1 MSKKIIVTSL
11 AGFSALAGG
20 ASVTAQAETKSD
32 KLDQSIETLKK
43 AGIDVKTEEH
53 KIKVNTHDEYVKK
66 IADEQVRRNQE
77 SSRILDTKGVY
88 EQKVR
93 TQEKAKAS
101 YEKALASIKKTNEK
115 IKGEN
120 EALISEYNKEVA
132 KVEAENNKR
141 KAEYEKESARVKAL
155 NEAAKS
161 KYEAE
166 KAEADASYAN
176 KLKGYEGALSEYNTK
191 KAEYDKK
198 LAEFNK
204 NQSTNSEDGKKYQ
217 EKVNAIKD
225 IIAKHQGYDGTD
237 EVPTEQWKNRG
248 AVTIA
253 NDIKVVSEGTISNKE
268 DLSNGKYTIHAY
280 SESGK
285 LTDANVVT
293 DIRWESG
300 KPVPYNGSTI
310 VQGNMVQKD
319 YERYGFKNK
328 VYDVNSGGTTEIW
341 SVKSGE
347 WFMIPNAVTL
357 KNGEKK
363 GLWVRLTKGGTK
375 LRYGGD
381 WFTIWNANG
390 ALNYFDGIH
399 GDTDKRPQ
407 DKVTVDYRVEDEKE
421 YFWAAAMIDLDG
433 GQHTVFNSPD
443 MKIVGQG
450 GGVSVNGNAAKSNLE
465 LGYGFGKNKGK
476 KGSGQALDGLNSAP
490 DGVYTYVGFTK
501 NLSYTIE
508 NYGPGAK
515 TTAIANGDFGTK
527 VNVNIVTNPPAAPT
541 ENGRPTPPEKP
552 EAPKKKEVTPAKYVA
567 LPTPPKVLEKPNK
580 PTEKELV
587 KEPTPPKLGDITKP
601 SVTVKKFLYEYEKT
615 SSATSLKVREI
626 DGKRSASG
634 NTLTIRNF

>member
-11 AGFSALAGG
+11 AGFSALVGG
-20 ASVTAQAETKSD
+20 ANVTAQAETKTD
-32 KLDQSIETLKK
+32 NLDQTIETLKK

-53 KIKVNTHDEYVKK
+53 KIKVSTHDEYVKK

-77 SSRILDTKGVY
+77 GSRILDTKGVY

-120 EALISEYNKEVA
+120 EAKIQEYNKEVA
-132 KVEAENNKR
+132 KIEAENNKR
-141 KAEYEKESARVKAL
+141 KAEYEKESARIKAL
-155 NEAAKS
+155 NEAAKA

-166 KAEADASYAN
+166 KAEADATYNS
-176 KLKGYEGALSEYNTK
+176 KLKAYENNLKFYNEK
-191 KAEYDKK
+191 KAEYDEQ
-198 LAEFNK
+198 LAEYNR
-204 NQSTNSEDGKKYQ
+204 NQGTSSEDGKKYQ

-237 EVPTEQWKNRG
+237 ELPSDTWKNRG

-253 NDIKVVSEGTISNKE
+253 NDIKVVSEGTITNKE

-375 LRYGGD
+375 LRYGAD

-399 GDTDKRPQ
+399 GDTDKRPK

-433 GQHTVFNSPD
+433 GQHTTFNSPD

-450 GGVSVNGNAAKSNLE
+450 GGVSVNGDTAKSNLE
-465 LGYGFGKNKGK
+465 LGYAFGKNKGK

-490 DGVYTYVGFTK
+490 DGVYTYVGYTK

-527 VNVNIVTNPPAAPT
+527 VNINIVTNPPRPT
-541 ENGRPTPPEKP
+541 HENPPTPPEKP
-552 EAPKKKEVTPAKYVA
+552 VEPKKKEVTPAKYEA
-567 LPTPPKVLEKPNK
+567 LPTPPKVLEKPEK

-601 SVTVKKFLYEYEKT
+601 SVVVKKYLFEYEKT

>member
-20 ASVTAQAETKSD
+20 ASVTAQAETKTD

-43 AGIDVKTEEH
+43 AGFDVKTEEH
-53 KIKVNTHDEYVKK
+53 KVKVSTHDEYVKK

-115 IKGEN
+115 IKSEN

-155 NEAAKS
+155 NEAVKS
-161 KYEAE
+161 KYETE
-166 KAEADASYAN
+166 
-176 KLKGYEGALSEYNTK
+176 

-198 LAEFNK
+198 LTAFNQK
-204 NQSTNSEDGKKYQ
+204 QTEGSEEGKKYE

-237 EVPTEQWKNRG
+237 ELPSEQWKNRG

-253 NDIKVVSEGTISNKE
+253 NDIKVVSEGTIANKE
-268 DLSNGKYTIHAY
+268 DLSNGKYTIHVY

-285 LTDANVVT
+285 LIDANVVT

-319 YERYGFKNK
+319 YERYGFRNK
-328 VYDVNSGGTTEIW
+328 IYDVTTGGTTEVW

-381 WFTIWNANG
+381 WFTIWNSNG
-390 ALNYFDGIH
+390 ALNYLDGAH
-399 GDTDKRPQ
+399 GDIDKRPK

-450 GGVSVNGNAAKSNLE
+450 GGVSVNGDAAKSNLE

-490 DGVYTYVGFTK
+490 DGVYTYVGYTK
-501 NLSYTIE
+501 TLSYTIE

-541 ENGRPTPPEKP
+541 E
-552 EAPKKKEVTPAKYVA
+552 VTPAKYEA

-601 SVTVKKFLYEYEKT
+601 SVVVKKYLYEYEKT

>member
-20 ASVTAQAETKSD
+20 ASVTAQAETKTD
-32 KLDQSIETLKK
+32 NLDQTIETLKK

-120 EALISEYNKEVA
+120 EAKIQEYNKEVA
-132 KVEAENNKR
+132 KIEAENNKR

-155 NEAAKS
+155 NEAAKA

-166 KAEADASYAN
+166 KAEADATYNS
-176 KLKGYEGALSEYNTK
+176 KLKAYENNLKFYNEK
-191 KAEYDKK
+191 KAEYDEQ
-198 LAEFNK
+198 LAEYNR
-204 NQSTNSEDGKKYQ
+204 NQGTNSEDGKKYQ

-237 EVPTEQWKNRG
+237 EVPTDNWKNRG
-248 AVTIA
+248 VVTIA
-253 NDIKVVSEGTISNKE
+253 NDIKVVSEGTIANKE

-319 YERYGFKNK
+319 YERYGFRNK
-328 VYDVNSGGTTEIW
+328 IYDVTTGGTTEVW

-375 LRYGGD
+375 LRYGAD

-390 ALNYFDGIH
+390 ALNYIDGAH
-399 GDTDKRPQ
+399 GDTDKRPK

-433 GQHTVFNSPD
+433 GQHTTFNSPD

-450 GGVSVNGNAAKSNLE
+450 GGVSVNGDAAKSNKD
-465 LGYGFGKNKGK
+465 LGYTFGKNKGK

-490 DGVYTYVGFTK
+490 DGVYTYVGYTK
-501 NLSYTIE
+501 TLSYTIE
-508 NYGPGAK
+508 NYGPGSNS
-515 TTAIANGDFGTK
+515 TAIANGDFGTK
-527 VNVNIVTNPPAAPT
+527 VNINIVTNPPRPT
-541 ENGRPTPPEKP
+541 HENPPTPPEKP
-552 EAPKKKEVTPAKYVA
+552 VEPKKKEVTPAKYEA

-587 KEPTPPKLGDITKP
+587 KEPTPPKLGEITKP

-615 SSATSLKVREI
+615 SSATSLKVREV

>member
-1 MSKKIIVTSL
+1 MSKKIIATSV
-11 AGFSALAGG
+11 AGFASLVGG
-20 ASVTAQAETKSD
+20 ANVTAQAETKTD
-32 KLDQSIETLKK
+32 NLDQTIETLKK

-120 EALISEYNKEVA
+120 EAKIQEYNKEVA
-132 KVEAENNKR
+132 KIEAENNKR

-155 NEAAKS
+155 NEAAKA

-166 KAEADASYAN
+166 KAEADATYNS
-176 KLKGYEGALSEYNTK
+176 KLKAYENNLKFYNEK
-191 KAEYDKK
+191 KAEYDEQ
-198 LAEFNK
+198 LAEYNR
-204 NQSTNSEDGKKYQ
+204 NQGTNSEDGKKYQ

-237 EVPTEQWKNRG
+237 ELPSDTWKNRG

-253 NDIKVVSEGTISNKE
+253 NDIKVVSEGTITNKE

-375 LRYGGD
+375 LRYGAD

-399 GDTDKRPQ
+399 GDTDKRPK

-433 GQHTVFNSPD
+433 GQHTTFNSPD

-450 GGVSVNGNAAKSNLE
+450 GGVSVNGDTAKSNLE

-490 DGVYTYVGFTK
+490 DGVYTYVGYTK

-527 VNVNIVTNPPAAPT
+527 VNINIVTNPPRPT
-541 ENGRPTPPEKP
+541 HENPPTPPEKP
-552 EAPKKKEVTPAKYVA
+552 VEPKKKEVTPAKYEA
-567 LPTPPKVLEKPNK
+567 LPTPPKVLEKPEK

-601 SVTVKKFLYEYEKT
+601 SVVVKKYLFEYEKT

>member
-1 MSKKIIVTSL
+1 MSKKIIATSVV
-11 AGFSALAGG
+11 GFSALVS
-20 ASVTAQAETKSD
+20 ASVTAQAETKTD

-53 KIKVNTHDEYVKK
+53 KIKVSTHDEYIKK

-115 IKGEN
+115 IKSDN

-155 NEAAKS
+155 NDAAKA
-161 KYEAE
+161 KYESE
-166 KAEADASYAN
+166 KAEADASYNN
-176 KLKGYEGALSEYNTK
+176 KLKAYESNLSEYNK
-191 KAEYDKK
+191 QKAEYDKK
-198 LAEFNK
+198 LAAFNQK
-204 NQSTNSEDGKKYQ
+204 QAEGSEEGKKYE

-237 EVPTEQWKNRG
+237 ELPSEQWKNRG

-253 NDIKVVSEGTISNKE
+253 NDIKVVSEGTISSKE
-268 DLSNGKYTIHAY
+268 DLSNGNYTIHAY

-285 LTDANVVT
+285 LTDDKVVT

-310 VQGNMVQKD
+310 VQGNMVQKE
-319 YERYGFKNK
+319 YERVSGFKNRI
-328 VYDVNSGGTTEIW
+328 YNVNSGGTTEVW

-363 GLWVRLTKGGTK
+363 GLWVRLTKGGDK

-381 WFTIWNANG
+381 WFTVWNANG
-390 ALNYFDGIH
+390 ALNYLDGAH
-399 GDTDKRPQ
+399 GTTDKRPK

-443 MKIVGQG
+443 MKIVGLG
-450 GGVSVNGNAAKSNLE
+450 GGVSVNGDAAKSNKD
-465 LGYGFGKNKGK
+465 LGYTFGKNRGK
-476 KGSGQALDGLNSAP
+476 RGSGQALDGLNSTP

-501 NLSYTIE
+501 TLSYTIE
-508 NYGPGAK
+508 NYGPGSNS
-515 TTAIANGDFGTK
+515 TAIANGDFGTK
-527 VNVNIVTNPPAAPT
+527 VNVNIVTNPPAPPT
-541 ENGRPTPPEKP
+541 ENGRPTPPVKP
-552 EAPKKKEVTPAKYVA
+552 EPPKKKEVTPVKEVA

-587 KEPTPPKLGDITKP
+587 KEPTPPKLGEITKP
-601 SVTVKKFLYEYEKT
+601 SVTVKKYLYEYEKT
-615 SSATSLKVREI
+615 SSATSLKVREL

>member
-1 MSKKIIVTSL
+1 MITSV
-11 AGFSALAGG
+11 AGFSALVGG
-20 ASVTAQAETKSD
+20 AGISAEAETKTD

-53 KIKVNTHDEYVKK
+53 KIKVDTHTEYVKK
-66 IADEQVRRNQE
+66 IKDEETRRNQE

-115 IKGEN
+115 IKAEN
-120 EALISEYNKEVA
+120 DAKIQAWVKDVA
-132 KVEAENNKR
+132 RIDAENNKR

-155 NEAAKS
+155 NEASKQ

-166 KAEADASYAN
+166 KASVDAKYNEELKQYEA
-176 KLKGYEGALSEYNTK
+176 KLNTYK
-191 KAEYDKK
+191 TEKAEYDEQ
-198 LAEFNK
+198 LAAFNK
-204 NQSTNSEDGKKYQ
+204 KNSASS
-217 EKVNAIKD
+217 EKHAEYEKNVNAIKD

-253 NDIKVVSEGTISNKE
+253 NDIKVVSEGTISSKE
-268 DLSNGKYTIHAY
+268 DLSNRKYTIHAY

-319 YERYGFKNK
+319 YERYGFRNK
-328 VYDVNSGGTTEIW
+328 IYDVTTGGTTEVW

-381 WFTIWNANG
+381 WFTIWNSNG
-390 ALNYFDGIH
+390 ALNYLDGAH
-399 GDTDKRPQ
+399 GDIDKRPQ

-433 GQHTVFNSPD
+433 GQHTVFNSPN

-450 GGVSVNGNAAKSNLE
+450 GGVSVNGDAAKSNLE

-501 NLSYTIE
+501 TLSYTIE

-527 VNVNIVTNPPAAPT
+527 VNVNIVTAP
-541 ENGRPTPPEKP
+541 PTPTDAQPPQAPHE
-552 EAPKKKEVTPAKYVA
+552 PKKPTKPSVTPAKEEA

-601 SVTVKKFLYEYEKT
+601 SVVVKKYVYEYEKT

-626 DGKRSASG
+626 EGKRSSSG
-634 NTLTIRNF
+634 NSLTIKHI

>member
-11 AGFSALAGG
+11 AGFSALSGG

-53 KIKVNTHDEYVKK
+53 KIKVDTHTEYVKK
-66 IADEQVRRNQE
+66 IKDEQVRRNQE

-120 EALISEYNKEVA
+120 EALIQEYNKEVA
-132 KVEAENNKR
+132 KIEAENNKR

-161 KYEAE
+161 KYETE
-166 KAEADASYAN
+166 KAEADATYNS
-176 KLKGYEGALSEYNTK
+176 KLKAYENNLKFYNEK
-191 KAEYDKK
+191 KAEYDEK
-198 LAEFNK
+198 LAEYNR
-204 NQSTNSEDGKKYQ
+204 NQSTSSEDGKKYQ
-217 EKVNAIKD
+217 EKVNTIKD

-237 EVPTEQWKNRG
+237 EVPTDNWKNRG

-253 NDIKVVSEGTISNKE
+253 NDIKVVSEGTIANKE

-319 YERYGFKNK
+319 YERYGFRNK

-363 GLWVRLTKGGTK
+363 GLLVRLTKGGTK
-375 LRYGGD
+375 LRYGAD

-399 GDTDKRPQ
+399 GDTDKRPK

-433 GQHTVFNSPD
+433 GQHTTFNSPD

-450 GGVSVNGNAAKSNLE
+450 GGVSVNGDAAKSNLE

-501 NLSYTIE
+501 TLSYTIE
-508 NYGPGAK
+508 NHGPGAK

-527 VNVNIVTNPPAAPT
+527 VNINIVTNPPRPT
-541 ENGRPTPPEKP
+541 HENPPTPPEKP
-552 EAPKKKEVTPAKYVA
+552 VEPKKKEVTPVKEVA
-567 LPTPPKVLEKPNK
+567 LPTPPKVLEKPEK

-601 SVTVKKFLYEYEKT
+601 SVVVKKYLYEYEKT

-626 DGKRSASG
+626 EGKRSSSG
-634 NTLTIRNF
+634 NSLTIKHI

>member
-20 ASVTAQAETKSD
+20 VNVTAQAETKSD
-32 KLDQSIETLKK
+32 RLDQSIETLKK
-43 AGIDVKTEEH
+43 VGIDVKTEEH
-53 KIKVNTHDEYVKK
+53 KIKVSTHDEYVKK

-120 EALISEYNKEVA
+120 EALIQEYNKEVA

-161 KYEAE
+161 KYETE
-166 KAEADASYAN
+166 KAEADATYNS
-176 KLKGYEGALSEYNTK
+176 KLKAYENNLKFYNEK
-191 KAEYDKK
+191 KAEYDEQ
-198 LAEFNK
+198 LAEYNR
-204 NQSTNSEDGKKYQ
+204 NQGTNSEDGKKYQ

-237 EVPTEQWKNRG
+237 ELPSDTWKNRG

-253 NDIKVVSEGTISNKE
+253 NDIKVVSEGTITNKE

-375 LRYGGD
+375 LRYGAD

-399 GDTDKRPQ
+399 GDTDKRPK

-433 GQHTVFNSPD
+433 GQHTTFNSPD

-450 GGVSVNGNAAKSNLE
+450 GGVSVNGDTAKSNLE

-490 DGVYTYVGFTK
+490 DGVYTYVGYTK

-527 VNVNIVTNPPAAPT
+527 VNINIVTNPPRPT
-541 ENGRPTPPEKP
+541 HENLPTPPEKP
-552 EAPKKKEVTPAKYVA
+552 VEPKKKEVTPVKEVA
-567 LPTPPKVLEKPNK
+567 LPTPPKVLEKPEK

-601 SVTVKKFLYEYEKT
+601 SVVVKKYVYEYEKT

-626 DGKRSASG
+626 EGKRSSSG
-634 NTLTIRNF
+634 NSLTIKHI

>member
-20 ASVTAQAETKSD
+20 ASVTAQAETKTD

-120 EALISEYNKEVA
+120 EAKIQEYNKEVA
-132 KVEAENNKR
+132 KIEAENNKR
-141 KAEYEKESARVKAL
+141 KAEYEKESARIKVL
-155 NEAAKS
+155 NEAAKA
-161 KYEAE
+161 KYETE
-166 KAEADASYAN
+166 KAEADATYNS
-176 KLKGYEGALSEYNTK
+176 KLKAYENNLKFYNEK
-191 KAEYDKK
+191 KAEYDEQ
-198 LAEFNK
+198 LAEYNR
-204 NQSTNSEDGKKYQ
+204 NQGTNSEDGKKYQ

-237 EVPTEQWKNRG
+237 ELPSDTWKNRG

-253 NDIKVVSEGTISNKE
+253 NDIKVVSEGTIANKE

-375 LRYGGD
+375 LRYGAD

-399 GDTDKRPQ
+399 GDTDKRPK

-433 GQHTVFNSPD
+433 GQHTTFNSPD

-450 GGVSVNGNAAKSNLE
+450 GGVSVNGDTAKSNLE

-490 DGVYTYVGFTK
+490 DGVYTYVGYTK

-527 VNVNIVTNPPAAPT
+527 VNINIVTNPPRPT
-541 ENGRPTPPEKP
+541 HENPPTPPEKP
-552 EAPKKKEVTPAKYVA
+552 VEPKKKEVTPAKYEA
-567 LPTPPKVLEKPNK
+567 LPTPPKVLEKPEK

-601 SVTVKKFLYEYEKT
+601 SVVVKKYLFEYEKT
-615 SSATSLKVREI
+615 SSATSLNVREI

>member
-11 AGFSALAGG
+11 AGFSALVGG
-20 ASVTAQAETKSD
+20 ANVTAQAETKTD
-32 KLDQSIETLKK
+32 NLDQTIETLKK

-53 KIKVNTHDEYVKK
+53 KIKVSTHDEYVKK

-120 EALISEYNKEVA
+120 EAKIQEYNKEVA
-132 KVEAENNKR
+132 KIEAENNKR
-141 KAEYEKESARVKAL
+141 KAEYEKESARIKAL
-155 NEAAKS
+155 NESAKA

-166 KAEADASYAN
+166 KAEADATYNS
-176 KLKGYEGALSEYNTK
+176 KLKAYENNLKFYNEK
-191 KAEYDKK
+191 KAEYDEQ
-198 LAEFNK
+198 LAEYNR
-204 NQSTNSEDGKKYQ
+204 NQGTSSEDGKKYQ

-237 EVPTEQWKNRG
+237 ELPSDTWKNRG

-253 NDIKVVSEGTISNKE
+253 NDIKVVSEGTITNKE

-375 LRYGGD
+375 LRYGAD

-399 GDTDKRPQ
+399 GDTDKRPK

-433 GQHTVFNSPD
+433 GQHTTFNSPD

-450 GGVSVNGNAAKSNLE
+450 GGVSVNGDTAKSNLE

-490 DGVYTYVGFTK
+490 DGVYTYVGYTK

-527 VNVNIVTNPPAAPT
+527 VNINIVTNPPRPT
-541 ENGRPTPPEKP
+541 HENPPTPPEKP
-552 EAPKKKEVTPAKYVA
+552 VEPKKKEVTPAKYEA
-567 LPTPPKVLEKPNK
+567 LPTPPKVLEKPEK

-601 SVTVKKFLYEYEKT
+601 SVVVKKYLFEYEKT

>member
-1 MSKKIIVTSL
+1 MSKKIIATSV

-20 ASVTAQAETKSD
+20 TSVTAQAETKTD
-32 KLDQSIETLKK
+32 NLDQSIETLKK
-43 AGIDVKTEEH
+43 VGIDVKTEEH

-66 IADEQVRRNQE
+66 IVDEQVRRNQE

-115 IKGEN
+115 IKSDN

-166 KAEADASYAN
+166 KAEADATYNS
-176 KLKGYEGALSEYNTK
+176 KLKVYENNLKFYNEK
-191 KAEYDKK
+191 KTEYDEK
-198 LAEFNK
+198 LAEYNR
-204 NQSTNSEDGKKYQ
+204 NQGTSSEDGKKYQ

-253 NDIKVVSEGTISNKE
+253 NDIKVVSEGTISSKE

-375 LRYGGD
+375 LRYGAD
-381 WFTIWNANG
+381 WFTIWNANS

-399 GDTDKRPQ
+399 GDTDTRPK

-450 GGVSVNGNAAKSNLE
+450 GGVSVNGDVAKSNLE

-490 DGVYTYVGFTK
+490 DGVYTYVGYTK
-501 NLSYTIE
+501 TLSYTIE

-527 VNVNIVTNPPAAPT
+527 VNINIVTNPPRPT
-541 ENGRPTPPEKP
+541 HENPPTPPEKP
-552 EAPKKKEVTPAKYVA
+552 VEPKKKEVTPAKYEA

-601 SVTVKKFLYEYEKT
+601 SVVVKKYLYEYEKT

-626 DGKRSASG
+626 EGKRSSSG
-634 NTLTIRNF
+634 NSLTIKHI

>member
-1 MSKKIIVTSL
+1 MITSV
-11 AGFSALAGG
+11 AGFSALVGG
-20 ASVTAQAETKSD
+20 AGIGAEAETKTD

-53 KIKVNTHDEYVKK
+53 KIKVSTHDEYVKK

-120 EALISEYNKEVA
+120 EALIQEYNKEVA
-132 KVEAENNKR
+132 KIEAENNKR

-161 KYEAE
+161 KYETE
-166 KAEADASYAN
+166 KAEADATYNS
-176 KLKGYEGALSEYNTK
+176 KLKAYENNLKFYNEK
-191 KAEYDKK
+191 KAEYDEK
-198 LAEFNK
+198 LAEYNR
-204 NQSTNSEDGKKYQ
+204 NQSTSSEDGKKYQ
-217 EKVNAIKD
+217 EKVNTIKD

-237 EVPTEQWKNRG
+237 EVPTDNWKNRG

-253 NDIKVVSEGTISNKE
+253 NDIKVVSEGTIANKE

-319 YERYGFKNK
+319 YERYGFRNK
-328 VYDVNSGGTTEIW
+328 IYDVTTGGTTEVW

-375 LRYGGD
+375 LRYGAD
-381 WFTIWNANG
+381 WFTIWNSNG
-390 ALNYFDGIH
+390 ALNYLDGAH
-399 GDTDKRPQ
+399 GDIDKRPQ

-433 GQHTVFNSPD
+433 GQHTVFNSPN

-450 GGVSVNGNAAKSNLE
+450 GGVSVNGDAAKSNLE

-476 KGSGQALDGLNSAP
+476 KGN
-490 DGVYTYVGFTK
+490 
-501 NLSYTIE
+501 NLLQ
-508 NYGPGAK
+508 
-515 TTAIANGDFGTK
+515 
-527 VNVNIVTNPPAAPT
+527 NI
-541 ENGRPTPPEKP
+541 
-552 EAPKKKEVTPAKYVA
+552 
-567 LPTPPKVLEKPNK
+567 
-580 PTEKELV
+580 
-587 KEPTPPKLGDITKP
+587 
-601 SVTVKKFLYEYEKT
+601 
-615 SSATSLKVREI
+615 
-626 DGKRSASG
+626 
-634 NTLTIRNF
+634 

>member
-1 MSKKIIVTSL
+1 MNKKIIVTSL

-20 ASVTAQAETKSD
+20 VNVTAQAETKTD
-32 KLDQSIETLKK
+32 NLDQTIETLKK

-88 EQKVR
+88 EQRVR

-120 EALISEYNKEVA
+120 EAKIQEYNKEVA
-132 KVEAENNKR
+132 KIEAENNKR

-155 NEAAKS
+155 NEAAKV

-166 KAEADASYAN
+166 KAEADATYNS
-176 KLKGYEGALSEYNTK
+176 KLKAYENNLKFYNEK
-191 KAEYDKK
+191 KAEYDEQ
-198 LAEFNK
+198 LAEYNR
-204 NQSTNSEDGKKYQ
+204 NQGTNSEDGKKYQ

-237 EVPTEQWKNRG
+237 ELPSDTWKNRG

-253 NDIKVVSEGTISNKE
+253 NDIKVVSEGTITNKE

-375 LRYGGD
+375 LRYGAD

-399 GDTDKRPQ
+399 GDTDKRPK

-433 GQHTVFNSPD
+433 GQHTTFNSPD

-450 GGVSVNGNAAKSNLE
+450 GGVSVNGDTAKSNLE

-490 DGVYTYVGFTK
+490 DGVYTYVGYTK

-527 VNVNIVTNPPAAPT
+527 VNINIVTNPPRPT
-541 ENGRPTPPEKP
+541 HENSPTPPEKP
-552 EAPKKKEVTPAKYVA
+552 VEPKKKEVTPAKYEA
-567 LPTPPKVLEKPNK
+567 LPTPPKVLEKPEK

-601 SVTVKKFLYEYEKT
+601 SVVVKKYLFEYEKT

>member
-1 MSKKIIVTSL
+1 
-11 AGFSALAGG
+11 
-20 ASVTAQAETKSD
+20 
-32 KLDQSIETLKK
+32 
-43 AGIDVKTEEH
+43 
-53 KIKVNTHDEYVKK
+53 
-66 IADEQVRRNQE
+66 
-77 SSRILDTKGVY
+77 
-88 EQKVR
+88 
-93 TQEKAKAS
+93 
-101 YEKALASIKKTNEK
+101 
-115 IKGEN
+115 
-120 EALISEYNKEVA
+120 
-132 KVEAENNKR
+132 
-141 KAEYEKESARVKAL
+141 
-155 NEAAKS
+155 
-161 KYEAE
+161 
-166 KAEADASYAN
+166 
-176 KLKGYEGALSEYNTK
+176 
-191 KAEYDKK
+191 
-198 LAEFNK
+198 
-204 NQSTNSEDGKKYQ
+204 
-217 EKVNAIKD
+217 
-225 IIAKHQGYDGTD
+225 
-237 EVPTEQWKNRG
+237 
-248 AVTIA
+248 
-253 NDIKVVSEGTISNKE
+253 
-268 DLSNGKYTIHAY
+268 
-280 SESGK
+280 
-285 LTDANVVT
+285 
-293 DIRWESG
+293 
-300 KPVPYNGSTI
+300 
-310 VQGNMVQKD
+310 MVQKD

-490 DGVYTYVGFTK
+490 DGVYTYVGYTK
-501 NLSYTIE
+501 TLSYTIE

-541 ENGRPTPPEKP
+541 ENNRPTPPEKS
-552 EAPKKKEVTPAKYVA
+552 EAPKKKEVTPAKYEA
-567 LPTPPKVLEKPNK
+567 LPTPPKVLEKPEK

-587 KEPTPPKLGDITKP
+587 KEPTPPKLGEITKP

-615 SSATSLKVREI
+615 SSATSLKVREV

>member
-11 AGFSALAGG
+11 VGFSALAGG
-20 ASVTAQAETKSD
+20 VNVTAQAETKSD
-32 KLDQSIETLKK
+32 RLDQSIETLKK
-43 AGIDVKTEEH
+43 VGIDVKTEEH
-53 KIKVNTHDEYVKK
+53 KIKVSTHDEYVKK

-120 EALISEYNKEVA
+120 EALIQEYNKEVA

-161 KYEAE
+161 KYETE
-166 KAEADASYAN
+166 KAEADATYNS
-176 KLKGYEGALSEYNTK
+176 KLKAYENNLKFYNEK
-191 KAEYDKK
+191 KAEYDEQ
-198 LAEFNK
+198 LAEYNR
-204 NQSTNSEDGKKYQ
+204 NQGTNSEDGKKYQ

-237 EVPTEQWKNRG
+237 ELPSDTWKNRG

-253 NDIKVVSEGTISNKE
+253 NDIKVVSEGTIINKE

-375 LRYGGD
+375 LRYGAD

-399 GDTDKRPQ
+399 GDTDKRPK

-433 GQHTVFNSPD
+433 GQHTTFNSPD

-450 GGVSVNGNAAKSNLE
+450 GGVSVNGDTAKSNLE

-490 DGVYTYVGFTK
+490 DGVYTYVGYTK

-527 VNVNIVTNPPAAPT
+527 VNINIVTNPPRRTHKNP
-541 ENGRPTPPEKP
+541 PTPLEKP
-552 EAPKKKEVTPAKYVA
+552 VEPKKKEVTPVKEVA
-567 LPTPPKVLEKPNK
+567 LPTPPKVLEKPEK

-601 SVTVKKFLYEYEKT
+601 SVVVKKYVYEYEKT

-626 DGKRSASG
+626 EGKRSSSG
-634 NTLTIRNF
+634 NSLTIKHI

>member
-20 ASVTAQAETKSD
+20 ASVTAQAETKTD

-43 AGIDVKTEEH
+43 VGIDVKTEEH

-120 EALISEYNKEVA
+120 EVLIQEYNKEVA
-132 KVEAENNKR
+132 KIEAENNKR

-161 KYEAE
+161 KYETE
-166 KAEADASYAN
+166 KAEADATYNS
-176 KLKGYEGALSEYNTK
+176 KLKAYENNLKFYNEK
-191 KAEYDKK
+191 KAEYDEK
-198 LAEFNK
+198 LAEYNR
-204 NQSTNSEDGKKYQ
+204 NQSTGSEDGKKYQ

-253 NDIKVVSEGTISNKE
+253 NDIKVVSEGTIANKE

-375 LRYGGD
+375 LRYGAD

-433 GQHTVFNSPD
+433 GQHTVFNSPN

-450 GGVSVNGNAAKSNLE
+450 GGVSVNGDAAKSNLE

-527 VNVNIVTNPPAAPT
+527 VNINIVTNPPRPT
-541 ENGRPTPPEKP
+541 HENPPTPPEKP
-552 EAPKKKEVTPAKYVA
+552 VEPKKKEVTPAKYEA

-587 KEPTPPKLGDITKP
+587 KEPTPPKLGEITKP

-615 SSATSLKVREI
+615 SSATSLKVREL

>member
-20 ASVTAQAETKSD
+20 TSVTAQAETKTD
-32 KLDQSIETLKK
+32 KLDQTIETLKK

-53 KIKVNTHDEYVKK
+53 KIKVNTHDEYIKK

-115 IKGEN
+115 IKAEN
-120 EALISEYNKEVA
+120 ETLISEYNKEVV
-132 KVEAENNKR
+132 KIEAENNKR
-141 KAEYEKESARVKAL
+141 KAEYEKESARIKAL
-155 NEAAKS
+155 NEAAKA

-166 KAEADASYAN
+166 KAEADATYNN
-176 KLKGYEGALSEYNTK
+176 KLKAYETKLAEYNTK
-191 KAEYDKK
+191 KAEYDKQ

-204 NQSTNSEDGKKYQ
+204 NQGTSSEEGKKYQ

-237 EVPTEQWKNRG
+237 ELPSDTWKNRG

-253 NDIKVVSEGTISNKE
+253 NDIKVVSEGTIANKE

-310 VQGNMVQKD
+310 VQGNMIQKE
-319 YERYGFKNK
+319 YERISGYKNK

-363 GLWVRLTKGGTK
+363 GLWVRLTKGGDK

-381 WFTIWNANG
+381 WFTVWNANG
-390 ALNYFDGIH
+390 ALNYLDGIN
-399 GDTDKRPQ
+399 GDTDKRPK

-433 GQHTVFNSPD
+433 GQHTKFNSPE

-450 GGVSVNGNAAKSNLE
+450 GGVSVNGDAAKSNLE
-465 LGYGFGKNKGK
+465 LGYNFGKNKGK

-490 DGVYTYVGFTK
+490 DGVYTYVGYTK

-527 VNVNIVTNPPAAPT
+527 VNINIVTNPPAAPT
-541 ENGRPTPPEKP
+541 ENRPEPPIKP
-552 EAPKKKEVTPAKYVA
+552 GEPKKKEVTPAKYEA
-567 LPTPPKVLEKPNK
+567 LPTPPKELEKPSK

-601 SVTVKKFLYEYEKT
+601 SVTVKKYVYEYEKT
-615 SSATSLKVREI
+615 SSATSLRVREL

>member
-20 ASVTAQAETKSD
+20 ASVTAQAETKTD

-53 KIKVNTHDEYVKK
+53 KIKVDTHTEYVKK
-66 IADEQVRRNQE
+66 IKDEQVRRNQE

-120 EALISEYNKEVA
+120 EALIQEYNKEVA
-132 KVEAENNKR
+132 KIEAENNKR

-161 KYEAE
+161 KYETE
-166 KAEADASYAN
+166 KAEADATYNS
-176 KLKGYEGALSEYNTK
+176 KLKAYENNLKFYNEK
-191 KAEYDKK
+191 KAEYDEK
-198 LAEFNK
+198 LAEYNR
-204 NQSTNSEDGKKYQ
+204 NQSTSSEDGKKYQ

-237 EVPTEQWKNRG
+237 EVPTDNWKNRG

-253 NDIKVVSEGTISNKE
+253 NDIKVVSEGTIANKE

-375 LRYGGD
+375 LRYGAD

-399 GDTDKRPQ
+399 GDTDKRPK

-433 GQHTVFNSPD
+433 GQHTTFNSPD

-450 GGVSVNGNAAKSNLE
+450 GGVSVNGDAAKSNLE

-501 NLSYTIE
+501 TLSYTIE
-508 NYGPGAK
+508 NHGPGAK

-527 VNVNIVTNPPAAPT
+527 VNVNVVTNPPRATHENPPT
-541 ENGRPTPPEKP
+541 APEKP
-552 EAPKKKEVTPAKYVA
+552 VEPKKKEVTPAKYEA
-567 LPTPPKVLEKPNK
+567 LPTPPKVLEKPEK

-601 SVTVKKFLYEYEKT
+601 SVVVKKYVYEYEKT

-626 DGKRSASG
+626 EGKRSSSG
-634 NTLTIRNF
+634 NSLTIKHI

>member
-11 AGFSALAGG
+11 AGFSALSGG
-20 ASVTAQAETKSD
+20 ASVTAQAETKTD

-43 AGIDVKTEEH
+43 VGIDVKTEEH
-53 KIKVNTHDEYVKK
+53 KIKVSTYDEYVKK

-204 NQSTNSEDGKKYQ
+204 NQSTNLEDGKKYQ

-319 YERYGFKNK
+319 YERYGFRNK
-328 VYDVNSGGTTEIW
+328 IYDVTTGGTTEVW

-375 LRYGGD
+375 LRYGAD
-381 WFTIWNANG
+381 WFTIWNSNG
-390 ALNYFDGIH
+390 ALNYLDGAH
-399 GDTDKRPQ
+399 GDIDKRPQ

-450 GGVSVNGNAAKSNLE
+450 GGVSVNGDTAKSNLE

-527 VNVNIVTNPPAAPT
+527 VNVNIVTNPPRPT
-541 ENGRPTPPEKP
+541 HENPPTPPEKP
-552 EAPKKKEVTPAKYVA
+552 SEPKKKEVTPAKYEA
-567 LPTPPKVLEKPNK
+567 LPTPPKVLEKPEK

-587 KEPTPPKLGDITKP
+587 KEPTPPKLGEITKP

>member
-1 MSKKIIVTSL
+1 MSKKIIATSV
-11 AGFSALAGG
+11 AGFASLVGG
-20 ASVTAQAETKSD
+20 ANVTAQAETKTD
-32 KLDQSIETLKK
+32 NLDQTIETLKK

-53 KIKVNTHDEYVKK
+53 KIKVSTHDEYVKK

-120 EALISEYNKEVA
+120 EAKIQEYNKEVV
-132 KVEAENNKR
+132 KIEAENNKR
-141 KAEYEKESARVKAL
+141 KAEYEKESARIKAL
-155 NEAAKS
+155 NEAAKA

-166 KAEADASYAN
+166 KAEADATYNS
-176 KLKGYEGALSEYNTK
+176 KLKAYENNLKFYNEK
-191 KAEYDKK
+191 KAEYDEQ
-198 LAEFNK
+198 LAEYNR
-204 NQSTNSEDGKKYQ
+204 NQGTNSEDGKKYQ

-237 EVPTEQWKNRG
+237 ELPSDTWKNRG

-253 NDIKVVSEGTISNKE
+253 NDIKVVSEGTITNKE

-328 VYDVNSGGTTEIW
+328 VYDVNSGGTTEVW

-375 LRYGGD
+375 LRYGAD

-399 GDTDKRPQ
+399 GDTDKRPK

-433 GQHTVFNSPD
+433 GQHTTFNSPD

-450 GGVSVNGNAAKSNLE
+450 GGVSVNGDTAKSNLE

-490 DGVYTYVGFTK
+490 DGVYTYVGYTK

-527 VNVNIVTNPPAAPT
+527 VNINIVTNPPRPT
-541 ENGRPTPPEKP
+541 HENPPTPPEKP
-552 EAPKKKEVTPAKYVA
+552 VEPKKKEVTPAKYEA
-567 LPTPPKVLEKPNK
+567 LPTPPKVLEKPEK

-601 SVTVKKFLYEYEKT
+601 SVVVKKYLFEYEKT
-615 SSATSLKVREI
+615 SSATSLKVHEI

>member
-20 ASVTAQAETKSD
+20 ANVTAQAETKTD
-32 KLDQSIETLKK
+32 NLDQTIETLKK

-120 EALISEYNKEVA
+120 EAKIQEYNKEVA
-132 KVEAENNKR
+132 KIEAENNKR
-141 KAEYEKESARVKAL
+141 KAEYEKESARIKAL
-155 NEAAKS
+155 NEAAKA

-166 KAEADASYAN
+166 KAEADATYNS
-176 KLKGYEGALSEYNTK
+176 KLKAYENNLKFYNEK
-191 KAEYDKK
+191 KAEYDEQ
-198 LAEFNK
+198 LAEYNR
-204 NQSTNSEDGKKYQ
+204 NQGTNSEDGKKYQ

-237 EVPTEQWKNRG
+237 ELPSDTWKNRG

-253 NDIKVVSEGTISNKE
+253 NDIKVVSEGTITNKE

-375 LRYGGD
+375 LRYGAD

-399 GDTDKRPQ
+399 GDTDKRPK

-433 GQHTVFNSPD
+433 GQHTTFNSPD

-450 GGVSVNGNAAKSNLE
+450 GGVSVNGDTAKSNLE

-490 DGVYTYVGFTK
+490 DGVYTYVGYTK

-527 VNVNIVTNPPAAPT
+527 VNINIVTNPPRPT
-541 ENGRPTPPEKP
+541 HENPPTPPEKP
-552 EAPKKKEVTPAKYVA
+552 VEPKKKEVTPAKYEA
-567 LPTPPKVLEKPNK
+567 LPTPPKVLEKPEK

-601 SVTVKKFLYEYEKT
+601 SVVVKKYLFEYEKT

>member
-1 MSKKIIVTSL
+1 MSKKIIATSV
-11 AGFSALAGG
+11 AGFTTLVGG
-20 ASVTAQAETKSD
+20 VSVTAQAETKSD
-32 KLDQSIETLKK
+32 KLDQSIEMLKK
-43 AGIDVKTEEH
+43 VGIDVKTEEH
-53 KIKVNTHDEYVKK
+53 KIKVSTHDEYVKK

-120 EALISEYNKEVA
+120 EALIQEYNKEVV
-132 KVEAENNKR
+132 KIEAENNKR

-161 KYEAE
+161 KYETE
-166 KAEADASYAN
+166 KAEADATYNS
-176 KLKGYEGALSEYNTK
+176 KLKAYETKLAEYNTK
-191 KAEYDKK
+191 KAEYDKQ

-237 EVPTEQWKNRG
+237 EVSTDNWKNRG

-253 NDIKVVSEGTISNKE
+253 NDIKVVSEGTIANKE

-310 VQGNMVQKD
+310 VQGNMVQKE
-319 YERYGFKNK
+319 YERVSGFKNLI
-328 VYDVNSGGTTEIW
+328 YNVNTGGTTEVW

-363 GLWVRLTKGGTK
+363 GLWVRLTKGGDK

-381 WFTIWNANG
+381 WFTIWNSNG
-390 ALNYFDGIH
+390 ALNYIDGAH
-399 GDTDKRPQ
+399 GTTDKRPK

-433 GQHTVFNSPD
+433 GQHTTFNSPD

-450 GGVSVNGNAAKSNLE
+450 GGVSVNGDAAKSNKD
-465 LGYGFGKNKGK
+465 LGYTFGKNRGK
-476 KGSGQALDGLNSAP
+476 RGSGQALDGLNSAP
-490 DGVYTYVGFTK
+490 DGVYTYVGYTK
-501 NLSYTIE
+501 TLSYTIE
-508 NYGPGAK
+508 NYGPGSNS
-515 TTAIANGDFGTK
+515 TAIANGDFGTK
-527 VNVNIVTNPPAAPT
+527 VNINIVTNPPAVPT
-541 ENGRPTPPEKP
+541 ENKP
-552 EAPKKKEVTPAKYVA
+552 EPPIKPGEPKKKEVTPVKEVA
-567 LPTPPKVLEKPNK
+567 LPTPPKVLEKPEK

-587 KEPTPPKLGDITKP
+587 KEPTPPKLGEITKP

-615 SSATSLKVREI
+615 SSATSLKVREV

>member
-1 MSKKIIVTSL
+1 MSKKIIATSV
-11 AGFSALAGG
+11 AGFATLVGG
-20 ASVTAQAETKSD
+20 ASVTAQAETKTD

-43 AGIDVKTEEH
+43 VGIDVKTEEH

-120 EALISEYNKEVA
+120 EALIQEYNKEVA
-132 KVEAENNKR
+132 KIEAENNKR

-155 NEAAKS
+155 NEAAKA
-161 KYEAE
+161 KYETE
-166 KAEADASYAN
+166 KAEADATYNS
-176 KLKGYEGALSEYNTK
+176 KLKAYENNLKFYNEK

-198 LAEFNK
+198 LAEYNR

-253 NDIKVVSEGTISNKE
+253 NDIKVVSEGTISSKE

-319 YERYGFKNK
+319 YERYGFRNK
-328 VYDVNSGGTTEIW
+328 IYDVTTGGTTEVW

-381 WFTIWNANG
+381 WFTIWNSNG
-390 ALNYFDGIH
+390 ALNYLDGAH
-399 GDTDKRPQ
+399 GDIDKRPQ

-433 GQHTVFNSPD
+433 GQHTVFNSPN

-450 GGVSVNGNAAKSNLE
+450 GGVSVNGDAAKSNLE

-501 NLSYTIE
+501 TLSYTIE
-508 NYGPGAK
+508 NHGPGAK

-527 VNVNIVTNPPAAPT
+527 VNVNIVTAP
-541 ENGRPTPPEKP
+541 PTPTDAQSPQAPHE
-552 EAPKKKEVTPAKYVA
+552 PKKPTKPTVTPAKEEA

-587 KEPTPPKLGDITKP
+587 KEPTPPKLGDTPKP
-601 SVTVKKFLYEYEKT
+601 SVVVKKYVYEYEKT
-615 SSATSLKVREI
+615 SSATSLKVREL

>member
-1 MSKKIIVTSL
+1 MSKKIIATSL

-43 AGIDVKTEEH
+43 VGIDVKTEEH
-53 KIKVNTHDEYVKK
+53 KIKVSTHDEYVKK

-77 SSRILDTKGVY
+77 NSRILDTKGVY

-120 EALISEYNKEVA
+120 EALIQEYNKEVA
-132 KVEAENNKR
+132 KIEAENNKR
-141 KAEYEKESARVKAL
+141 KAEYEKESTRVKAL

-161 KYEAE
+161 KYETE
-166 KAEADASYAN
+166 KAEADATYNS
-176 KLKGYEGALSEYNTK
+176 KLKAYENNLKFYNEK
-191 KAEYDKK
+191 KAEYDEK
-198 LAEFNK
+198 LAEYNR
-204 NQSTNSEDGKKYQ
+204 NQGTSSEDGKKYQ

-237 EVPTEQWKNRG
+237 EVPTDNWKNRG

-253 NDIKVVSEGTISNKE
+253 NDIKVVSEGTIANKE

-300 KPVPYNGSTI
+300 KPVPYNGSRI

-319 YERYGFKNK
+319 YERYGFRNK

-375 LRYGGD
+375 LRYGAD

-399 GDTDKRPQ
+399 GDTDKRPK

-433 GQHTVFNSPD
+433 GQHTTFNSPD

-450 GGVSVNGNAAKSNLE
+450 GGVSVNGDAAKSNLE

-527 VNVNIVTNPPAAPT
+527 VNINIVTNPPRPT
-541 ENGRPTPPEKP
+541 HENPPTPPEKP
-552 EAPKKKEVTPAKYVA
+552 SEPKKKEVTPAKYEA

-601 SVTVKKFLYEYEKT
+601 SVVVKKYVYEYEKT

-626 DGKRSASG
+626 EGKRSSSG
-634 NTLTIRNF
+634 NSLTIKHI